1 MQQEFT
7 AESLTA
13 SVRSFVPGRLRL
25 RHPALT
31 ALSDDLAEG
40 LVSWLKTKPGMTE
53 VALNPRVGSLLLLWN
68 EEEADWTFEELA
80 EEAAGL
86 FALFAPAAEAAYED
100 AACGCG
106 TCGAEDGASSGES
119 AAKLDEKEDAA
130 KAEAPS
136 CASVKASVETLAK
149 TLEPAAEALK
159 RCGQTALDLVA
170 PIVVPEK
177 KAKAGARTRRVAQ
190 NRLMG
195 GALAGSTAALFL
207 RSTGAHWALGC
218 VFFGFLAVHLWQH
231 RRVL

>member
-1 MQQEFT
+1 MQLEFT

-40 LVSWLKTKPGMTE
+40 LVSWLKTKPGMTA
-53 VALNPRVGSLLLLWN
+53 VTFNPRVGSLLLCWD
-68 EEEADWTFEELA
+68 ESQADWTFEELA

-86 FALFAPAAEAAYED
+86 FALLAPAPEVPDEAKTECGCAGEALEGCEAVEAASSEEKTK
-100 AACGCG
+100 ACEAGVCVK
-106 TCGAEDGASSGES
+106 TAVDGI
-119 AAKLDEKEDAA
+119 
-130 KAEAPS
+130 
-136 CASVKASVETLAK
+136 AK

-170 PIVVPEK
+170 PVVVPEK
-177 KAKAGARTRRVAQ
+177 KAGGRTRRVAQ

-195 GALAGSTAALFL
+195 GALAGSTAAIFL
-207 RSTGAHWALGC
+207 RAWGAHWVLGS

>member
-40 LVSWLKTKPGMTE
+40 LVAWLKTKAGMTE
-53 VALNPRVGSLLLLWN
+53 VTLNPRVGSLLLCWD
-68 EEEADWTFEELA
+68 ESEADWTFEELA

-86 FALFAPAAEAAYED
+86 FALLAPVPEAAGEVKTEGGCAGEVREGCEAAEAVSEEVNAK
-100 AACGCG
+100 ACE
-106 TCGAEDGASSGES
+106 AGASLK
-119 AAKLDEKEDAA
+119 AAVDGM
-130 KAEAPS
+130 
-136 CASVKASVETLAK
+136 AK
-149 TLEPAAEALK
+149 TLEPAADALK

>member
-7 AESLTA
+7 AESLMA

-31 ALSDDLAEG
+31 TLSDDLADG
-40 LVSWLKTKPGMTE
+40 LVTWLKTKPGMTE
-53 VALNPRVGSLLLLWN
+53 VALNPRVGSLLLCWD
-68 EEEADWTFEELA
+68 ESEADWTFEELA

-86 FALFAPAAEAAYED
+86 FALLAPVAETACED
-100 AACGCG
+100 AVSACG
-106 TCGAEDGASSGES
+106 TCGAEDEVSSGEPE
-119 AAKLDEKEDAA
+119 AEICEQECVA
-130 KAEAPS
+130 KAETSS
-136 CASVKASVETLAK
+136 CACLKASVETLAK
-149 TLEPAAEALK
+149 SFEPAAEALK

>member
-53 VALNPRVGSLLLLWN
+53 VTLNPRVGSLLLCWD
-68 EEEADWTFEELA
+68 ESQADWSFEGLA
-80 EEAAGL
+80 QEAAGL
-86 FALFAPAAEAAYED
+86 FALLAPAAEAVCETPVE
-100 AACGCG
+100 CGCAG
-106 TCGAEDGASSGES
+106 EAREACEAAETVS
-119 AAKLDEKEDAA
+119 A
-130 KAEAPS
+130 KANAKACEEVA
-136 CASVKASVETLAK
+136 CVKASVETLAK
-149 TLEPAAEALK
+149 TLKPAAATLK
-159 RCGQTALDLVA
+159 RCGQTALDFVA

>member
-13 SVRSFVPGRLRL
+13 SVRSFIPGRLRL

-40 LVSWLKTKPGMTE
+40 LVTWLKTKPGMTE
-53 VALNPRVGSLLLLWN
+53 VALNPRVGSLLLCWD
-68 EEEADWTFEELA
+68 ESEADWTFEELA
-80 EEAAGL
+80 QEAAGL
-86 FALFAPAAEAAYED
+86 YAMFAPAAEAACED

-106 TCGAEDGASSGES
+106 TCAEDGASSGEPVV
-119 AAKLDEKEDAA
+119 KHGEKEGVA

-136 CASVKASVETLAK
+136 CASVKASVDGIVK
-149 TLEPAAEALK
+149 TFEPAADALK

>member
-7 AESLTA
+7 AESLMS

-40 LVSWLKTKPGMTE
+40 LVAWLKTKPGMTE
-53 VALNPRVGSLLLLWN
+53 VALNPRVGSLLLCWD
-68 EEEADWTFEELA
+68 ESEADWTFEELA
-80 EEAAGL
+80 QEAAGL
-86 FALFAPAAEAAYED
+86 YAMFAPAAEAACED

-106 TCGAEDGASSGES
+106 TCGAEDGASSGEPVV
-119 AAKLDEKEDAA
+119 KHGEKEGVA

-136 CASVKASVETLAK
+136 CASVKASVDGIVK
-149 TLEPAAEALK
+149 TFEPAADALK

>member
-1 MQQEFT
+1 MNAIT
-7 AESLTA
+7 TESLLA

-25 RHPALT
+25 RHPVLT
-31 ALSDDLAEG
+31 ELSDDLAEG
-40 LVSWLKTKPGMTE
+40 LVSWLKTKPGMKDVT
-53 VALNPRVGSLLLLWN
+53 LNRRVGSLLLLWD
-68 EEEADWTFEELA
+68 ESEADWTFEELA

-86 FALFAPAAEAAYED
+86 YAMFAPAAEAACED

-119 AAKLDEKEDAA
+119 AAKLGEKEGVA
-130 KAEAPS
+130 KAQAPS
-136 CASVKASVETLAK
+136 CASVKASVETLAGA
-149 TLEPAAEALK
+149 LEPVGETLK
-159 RCGQTALDLVA
+159 RCGGKALDLVA

-195 GALAGSTAALFL
+195 GALAGSTAAIFL
-207 RSTGAHWALGC
+207 RAWGAHWVLGS

>member
-40 LVSWLKTKPGMTE
+40 LVAWLKTKAGMTE
-53 VALNPRVGSLLLLWN
+53 VTLNPRVGSLLLRWD
-68 EEEADWTFEELA
+68 ESEADWTFEELA

-86 FALFAPAAEAAYED
+86 FALLAPVPEAAGKVKTEGGCAGEVREGCEAAEAVSEEVNAK
-100 AACGCG
+100 ACE
-106 TCGAEDGASSGES
+106 AGASLK
-119 AAKLDEKEDAA
+119 AAVDGM
-130 KAEAPS
+130 
-136 CASVKASVETLAK
+136 AK
-149 TLEPAAEALK
+149 TLEPAADALK

-170 PIVVPEK
+170 QIVVPEK

>member
-7 AESLTA
+7 AESLMA

-40 LVSWLKTKPGMTE
+40 LVTWLKTKPGMTE
-53 VALNPRVGSLLLLWN
+53 VTFNPRVGSLLLLWN
-68 EEEADWTFEELA
+68 EEEADWTFEDLA
-80 EEAAGL
+80 QEAAGL
-86 FALFAPAAEAAYED
+86 FALLVPVAETACED
-100 AACGCG
+100 AVSTNG
-106 TCGAEDGASSGES
+106 TCGAEDEVSSGEPE
-119 AAKLDEKEDAA
+119 AEICEQECKT
-130 KAEAPS
+130 KAEASS
-136 CASVKASVETLAK
+136 CACVKTSVETLAK
-149 TLEPAAEALK
+149 TLEPAADALK

>member
-40 LVSWLKTKPGMTE
+40 LVAWLKTKAGMTE
-53 VALNPRVGSLLLLWN
+53 VTLNPRVGSLLLCWD
-68 EEEADWTFEELA
+68 ESEADWSFEELA

-86 FALFAPAAEAAYED
+86 FALLAPVPEAAGEVKTEGGCAWEVREGCEAAEAVSEEVNAK
-100 AACGCG
+100 ACE
-106 TCGAEDGASSGES
+106 AGASLK
-119 AAKLDEKEDAA
+119 AAVDGM
-130 KAEAPS
+130 
-136 CASVKASVETLAK
+136 AK
-149 TLEPAAEALK
+149 TLEPAADALK

>member
-1 MQQEFT
+1 MNAIT
-7 AESLTA
+7 TESLLA

-25 RHPALT
+25 RHPAL
-31 ALSDDLAEG
+31 AELSDDLAEG
-40 LVSWLKTKPGMTE
+40 LVAWLKTKPGMRE
-53 VALNPRVGSLLLLWN
+53 VTLNRRVGSLLLLWD
-68 EEEADWTFEELA
+68 ESQADWTFEDLA

-86 FALFAPAAEAAYED
+86 IALFSPADES
-100 AACGCG
+100 ACGVDGECVES
-106 TCGAEDGASSGES
+106 TCATCEVSQEASPSEAETKVSAEDDGPCPA
-119 AAKLDEKEDAA
+119 
-130 KAEAPS
+130 
-136 CASVKASVETLAK
+136 CASVKASVETIAGA
-149 TLEPAAEALK
+149 LEPVGETLK
-159 RCGQTALDLVA
+159 RCGGKALDLVA

>member
-40 LVSWLKTKPGMTE
+40 LVAWLKTKPGMTE
-53 VALNPRVGSLLLLWN
+53 VTLNPRVGSLLLCWD
-68 EEEADWTFEELA
+68 ESEADWTFEELA

-86 FALFAPAAEAAYED
+86 FALLAPAPEAADE
-100 AACGCG
+100 AKTECGCAG
-106 TCGAEDGASSGES
+106 EAREGCEAVEAASSE
-119 AAKLDEKEDAA
+119 EKT
-130 KAEAPS
+130 KACEAGV
-136 CASVKASVETLAK
+136 CVKTAVDGIAK
-149 TLEPAAEALK
+149 TLEPAADALK

-177 KAKAGARTRRVAQ
+177 KAGGRTRRVAQ

>member
-40 LVSWLKTKPGMTE
+40 LVAWLKTKPGMTE
-53 VALNPRVGSLLLLWN
+53 VTLNPRVGSLLLCWD
-68 EEEADWTFEELA
+68 ESEADWTFEELA

-86 FALFAPAAEAAYED
+86 YAMFAPAAEAACED

-106 TCGAEDGASSGES
+106 TCGAEDGASSGEPS
-119 AAKLDEKEDAA
+119 AKLGEKEDVA
-130 KAEAPS
+130 KVQVPS

-149 TLEPAAEALK
+149 MLEHATDALK

>member
-1 MQQEFT
+1 MNAIT
-7 AESLTA
+7 TESLLA

-25 RHPALT
+25 RHPAL
-31 ALSDDLAEG
+31 AELSDDLAEG
-40 LVSWLKTKPGMTE
+40 LVAWLKTKPGMKE
-53 VALNPRVGSLLLLWN
+53 VTLNRRVGSLLLLWD
-68 EEEADWTFEELA
+68 ESQADWTFEELA

-86 FALFAPAAEAAYED
+86 YAMFAPAAEAACED

-119 AAKLDEKEDAA
+119 AAKLGEKEGVA
-130 KAEAPS
+130 KAQAPS
-136 CASVKASVETLAK
+136 CASVKASVDGIVR
-149 TLEPAAEALK
+149 TLEPAADALK

-195 GALAGSTAALFL
+195 GALAGSTAALLL

-218 VFFGFLAVHLWQH
+218 VFFGFLAIHLWQH

>member
-1 MQQEFT
+1 M
-7 AESLTA
+7 A

-53 VALNPRVGSLLLLWN
+53 VTFNPRVGSLLLCWD
-68 EEEADWTFEELA
+68 ESQADWTFEELA

-86 FALFAPAAEAAYED
+86 FALLAPAPEAADEAKTECGCAGEAREVCE
-100 AACGCG
+100 AAC
-106 TCGAEDGASSGES
+106 EASS
-119 AAKLDEKEDAA
+119 EK
-130 KAEAPS
+130 KVKVCEAGA
-136 CASVKASVETLAK
+136 CVKASVDDIAK
-149 TLEPAAEALK
+149 TLEPAAAALK